1 MEANKEGN
9 RSTSVQGLRENPL
22 YLGGL
27 AFLVGVIFGLVILG
41 WWLWPKQYI
50 GAAPWDLQPEWRVD
64 YMRLVIDSYTFR
76 PDRDLAEQRLGDLGE
91 HGPEALAAVQADPKE
106 SDLATISLF
115 LSWLN
120 PDIAVNPTPGVV
132 SPEVEGDSGGG
143 LFSIRSIL
151 LWMCVLTVILGGGL
165 VGVYFF
171 RTQRGQRNP
180 TAVMQAQELS
190 RQAQVTDFVALGEA
204 PPIAQWMTTYLI
216 NDNLFDDSFS
226 IDTPSGEFM
235 GECGVGIADTI
246 GVGDPKRVSAFEIWL
261 FDKNDIQTVTRVVM
275 STHAF
280 NDDAI
285 RESLAAKGE
294 PELAEPG
301 KEVVLETET
310 LQMVA
315 RVVDMAF
322 GEGALPDDSFF
333 DRITLE
339 LAVWTKI

>member
-1 MEANKEGN
+1 MEAKSEENS
-9 RSTSVQGLRENPL
+9 RPSIQGLRDNPL

-41 WWLWPKQYI
+41 WWLWPKQYT
-50 GAAPWDLQPEWRVD
+50 GAAPWDLQPEWQVD
-64 YMRLVIDSYTFR
+64 YVRMVIDSYSAN
-76 PDRDLAEQRLGDLGE
+76 PNNPLAEQRLGDLR
-91 HGPEALAAVQADPKE
+91 EAGSEAFATVAADPGAANQE
-106 SDLATISLF
+106 TIALF
-115 LSWLN
+115 QSWLN
-120 PDIAVNPTPGVV
+120 TNNNLTPAIDPPDTPA
-132 SPEVEGDSGGG
+132 ESGGG
-143 LFSIRSIL
+143 LFSMRSIL
-151 LWMCVLTVILGGGL
+151 LWMCAFTVILGGGL
-165 VGVYFF
+165 AGIYFF
-171 RTQRGQRNP
+171 RSMRGQRDP
-180 TAVMQAQELS
+180 TAIMQAQELS
-190 RQAQVTDFVALGEA
+190 RAAEVTDFVALGEA

-226 IDTPSGEFM
+226 IDTPTGEFM

-261 FDKNDIQTVTRVVM
+261 FDKNDIQTVTRVLM

-280 NDDAI
+280 TDDAI

-322 GEGALPDDSFF
+322 GEGPLPDESFF